1 MKKQVECTRCGS
13 KYHYQTFCPSKPNKT
28 PARSRISPPKTAK
41 AKKPTASQ
49 VKAKHKR
56 GEYLTVADKKILYKN
71 QDKKAWDAFSAFIR
85 ARDCLKYTGTL
96 EYGYCVTCKEA
107 GREFEFPYS
116 KLQAGHAVGG
126 RKAAVLFHEEIVNT
140 QCMLCNSQSAGGRSG
155 DYGSYAMFLV
165 KKYGV
170 ERADA
175 LQRLK
180 TTYRDKYTYEELLE
194 VESKYKAK
202 LQVLIKNNTQNTL
215 F

>member
-1 MKKQVECTRCGS
+1 MKKQVECTQCGS
-13 KYHYQTFCPSKPNKT
+13 KYHYQTFCPSKPKKT
-28 PARSRISPPKTAK
+28 PSRSRISPSKPTK

-49 VKAKHKR
+49 VKAKLKR

-71 QDKKAWDAFSAFIR
+71 QDKKAWEAFSAFIR

-96 EYGYCVTCKEA
+96 EYGHCVTCKEA
-107 GREFEFPYS
+107 GREFEFPYT

-170 ERADA
+170 EHADA

-180 TTYRDKYTYEELLE
+180 TTYRDKHTYEEL
-194 VESKYKAK
+194 VEIEKKYKLK
-202 LQVLIKNNTQNTL
+202 LEELKSSDKRVSLI
-215 F
+215 